1 MHFIFCLFQTMTVNK
16 RIFVKTGISYI
27 CISLKSTHLFD
38 HKDLAFA
45 TTEQMKASYVSI
57 PFHTLYFHCL
67 LLVKANPPMA
77 GPVSLWPFGCLH
89 LSSKQD
95 RLGNPRELG
104 FTPSGEGSSQPTVL
118 PHGAW
123 VISAALPHSGQSPQS
138 NLSQSGV
145 SVSSTQWPHAS
156 LRGTKRVC
164 GHCCLNAGHLHP
176 SFSPWQRGK
185 WSSSHPHTG
194 KYKTEDYSYY
204 NCLLFEIKFKGL
216 SSLINLPAE

>member
-1 MHFIFCLFQTMTVNK
+1 
-16 RIFVKTGISYI
+16 
-27 CISLKSTHLFD
+27 
-38 HKDLAFA
+38 
-45 TTEQMKASYVSI
+45 MKASYVYI
-57 PFHTLYFHCL
+57 PLHTLYFHCL
-67 LLVKANPPMA
+67 LLVKANPPWLDL
-77 GPVSLWPFGCLH
+77 SLCDH
-89 LSSKQD
+89 LGVCTSAANKTGWEIPG
-95 RLGNPRELG
+95 RR
-104 FTPSGEGSSQPTVL
+104 SSQPTVL

-123 VISAALPHSGQSPQS
+123 VISAAHPYSGYSPQS
-138 NLSQSGV
+138 NLSQSEV

-156 LRGTKRVC
+156 LSGTKRVC

-204 NCLLFEIKFKGL
+204 NCLLFETKFKGL